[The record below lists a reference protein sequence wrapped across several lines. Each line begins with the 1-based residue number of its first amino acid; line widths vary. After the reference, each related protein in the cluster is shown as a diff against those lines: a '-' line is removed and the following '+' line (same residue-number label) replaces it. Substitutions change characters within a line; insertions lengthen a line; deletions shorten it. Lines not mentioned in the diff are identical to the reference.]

1 MLAIFGQVHWRT
13 LTIFNDKKA
22 PEFCNAGAFY
32 LADYS
37 AAGFSG
43 SCSFALAC
51 SSEIC
56 AVT

>member
-1 MLAIFGQVHWRT
+1 MQDIFWQVHWRT
-13 LTIFNDKKA
+13 LTIFDDKKA

-37 AAGFSG
+37 ASADSG
-43 SCSFALAC
+43 NCSFALAC